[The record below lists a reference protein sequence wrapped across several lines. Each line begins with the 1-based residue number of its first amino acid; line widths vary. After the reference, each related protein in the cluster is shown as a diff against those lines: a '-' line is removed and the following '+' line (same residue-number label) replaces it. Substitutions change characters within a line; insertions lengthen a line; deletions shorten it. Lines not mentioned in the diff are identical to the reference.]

1 MNKAHILIVEDEAVV
16 AESIAW
22 TLKMSGYSCSMASS
36 AEEAISKAYND
47 NPDLILM
54 DILLSGEKD
63 GITITEEIHSHVSIP
78 IIYLTALSNEE
89 TLERAKLTGPYGY
102 IIKPFNSRELIHT
115 IEIAIYKRTIEMKM
129 QESEERYRIAIEN
142 SNDGVI
148 MARGD
153 FIIYVNRKFVEI
165 FGYKNEEDVLEKPVS
180 LIIHP
185 DDRQR
190 VCDFNRRRQAGE
202 DVPPRYEFK
211 GLRRDGSTLFIEIS
225 AAKTTYLGESVSLA
239 YLRDVT
245 DRKKLEEQFLQSQKM
260 EVVGHLA
267 GSVAHDFNN
276 ILTAIVG
283 YTHLISLKIAEDDPI
298 RDYVNQIFSS
308 TERATALTR
317 SLLAFSR
324 KQIVIH
330 KHLNLNDVVKN
341 IRKFLMRLIS
351 EDIEMETISSHERL
365 TIMADKGQ
373 IEQVIMNLVTNARDA
388 MPKGGRI
395 IIQTSVFRMND
406 SFVSLNGYGE
416 AGRYALLTISDT
428 GKGMDSETQRKIF
441 EPFFT
446 TKEVGKGTGLGLSTV
461 YGIIKQHNG
470 YITCYSEPGKGT
482 TFKLYIPLAGIDIQ
496 EEETYDTTQTLRRGN
511 ETILLAEDQ
520 EDVRNVISQILK
532 GYGYSVISASNGSEA
547 IDLFVRNSDAVKLV
561 ILDVVMPVKNGKETY
576 EEIRKIKPGI
586 STLFMS
592 GYTADIIK
600 ARGDIGDEF
609 QIITKPVLAWELLKK
624 VGEMLDAQ

>member
-1 MNKAHILIVEDEAVV
+1 
-16 AESIAW
+16 
-22 TLKMSGYSCSMASS
+22 
-36 AEEAISKAYND
+36 
-47 NPDLILM
+47 
-54 DILLSGEKD
+54 
-63 GITITEEIHSHVSIP
+63 
-78 IIYLTALSNEE
+78 
-89 TLERAKLTGPYGY
+89 
-102 IIKPFNSRELIHT
+102 
-115 IEIAIYKRTIEMKM
+115 
-129 QESEERYRIAIEN
+129 
-142 SNDGVI
+142 
-148 MARGD
+148 
-153 FIIYVNRKFVEI
+153 
-165 FGYKNEEDVLEKPVS
+165 
-180 LIIHP
+180 
-185 DDRQR
+185 
-190 VCDFNRRRQAGE
+190 
-202 DVPPRYEFK
+202 
-211 GLRRDGSTLFIEIS
+211 
-225 AAKTTYLGESVSLA
+225 
-239 YLRDVT
+239 
-245 DRKKLEEQFLQSQKM
+245 
-260 EVVGHLA
+260 
-267 GSVAHDFNN
+267 
-276 ILTAIVG
+276 
-283 YTHLISLKIAEDDPI
+283 
-298 RDYVNQIFSS
+298 
-308 TERATALTR
+308 
-317 SLLAFSR
+317 
-324 KQIVIH
+324 
-330 KHLNLNDVVKN
+330 
-341 IRKFLMRLIS
+341 
-351 EDIEMETISSHERL
+351 
-365 TIMADKGQ
+365 
-373 IEQVIMNLVTNARDA
+373 
-388 MPKGGRI
+388 
-395 IIQTSVFRMND
+395 MND

-609 QIITKPVLAWELLKK
+609 QIITKPVFREHLPHFCIRIFQRISCLHR
-624 VGEMLDAQ
+624 